1 MRYKRSYFVCNI
13 VSGPQP
19 SVSLWIVTISAYRIV
34 APCILS
40 PYPADS
46 EVHKIT
52 LSTYTY
58 ECCGRFL
65 TFTSAWWWIRPIPT
79 LYTIFPLP
87 PVSDIV
93 KWYIHSEPKLIRT
106 SRYAYDFSEPNY
118 GDFITVSLRLTIYL
132 HISHLFQ
139 STSGRRWTMV

>member
-1 MRYKRSYFVCNI
+1 MQYKRSYFVCNI

-19 SVSLWIVTISAYRIV
+19 SVGLSIITTSAYRIV

-52 LSTYTY
+52 LSTYAY
-58 ECCGRFL
+58 ECCGWFL
-65 TFTSAWWWIRPIPT
+65 TLTSAWRWMRLIST
-79 LYTIFPLP
+79 LYTMFPLP

-93 KWYIHSEPKLIRT
+93 KWYIRSEPKLIRT
-106 SRYAYDFSEPNY
+106 SRYAYDFSEANY

-132 HISHLFQ
+132 HISRLFQ